1 MRLMHL
7 IAFVFQCISFKT
19 KPIKAQ
25 NTIKSPN
32 NYIKMLCK
40 RCDWLPFAAWKAVQ
54 RGQCSMHE
62 NKDYLKVEH
71 IKRQDGL
78 DPGCLLSD
86 PYGFCNRHNF
96 GKKKETSSCF
106 KSQMY
111 SFLGCSKNMYRPFPY
126 VLNQDSLDGFLLW
139 FGIFWFR
146 TVREWTGY

>member
-1 MRLMHL
+1 MHL
-7 IAFVFQCISFKT
+7 IAFVLLFISFKT

-40 RCDWLPFAAWKAVQ
+40 RRDWLLFAAWKAVQ

-62 NKDYLKVEH
+62 NKDYLKVEY

-96 GKKKETSSCF
+96 GKKKSRLPAVSSHRCILFWVVLKICTDCF
-106 KSQMY
+106 LT
-111 SFLGCSKNMYRPFPY
+111 F
-126 VLNQDSLDGFLLW
+126 
-139 FGIFWFR
+139 
-146 TVREWTGY
+146 